1 MSGQDGKGGGK
12 PARPGIEDLARVI
25 AQHNAMSR
33 GTRFLPHGT
42 RLYEIECGWEA
53 FVLETGPDAATR
65 VTTRREFEN
74 AVKDPDQTV
83 VFIPRSCP
91 LSLEEI
97 EKICQRHGITKTL
110 YLEVDKEQP

>member
-1 MSGQDGKGGGK
+1 MSGQGGNDGGK

-42 RLYEIECGWEA
+42 RLFEIECGWEA
-53 FVLETGPDAATR
+53 FSLESGPDIAVR
-65 VTTRREFEN
+65 VESRREFET
-74 AVKDPDQTV
+74 AVKNPDQTV
-83 VFIPRSCP
+83 IFIPRSCP

-110 YLEVDKEQP
+110 YLEVDKEQS